1 MVDRGPAA
9 RSKNGESAAM
19 IGYWLAANGIT
30 TPTCRRA
37 SLCFEY
43 ARAARIPDLLFII
56 FLFII

>member
-9 RSKNGESAAM
+9 RLKNGKSAAM
-19 IGYWLAANGIT
+19 TGYRQAANGIT
-30 TPTCRRA
+30 TPTCRSA

-56 FLFII
+56 YLFII